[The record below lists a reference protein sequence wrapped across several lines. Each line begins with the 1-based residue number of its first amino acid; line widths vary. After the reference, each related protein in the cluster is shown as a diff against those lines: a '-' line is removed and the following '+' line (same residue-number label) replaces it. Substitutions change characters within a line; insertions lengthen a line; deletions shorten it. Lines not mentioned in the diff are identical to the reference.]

1 MADTRSTDAHFERYR
16 EEYARQLDEKYRA
29 MRRQGSRHGAH
40 APWRQAPDA
49 SQHQDSALEGLGRAL
64 SAPLFGA
71 TDEPAVDNQPQRED
85 IPVSGRI
92 A

>member
-1 MADTRSTDAHFERYR
+1 MADRRASDAHFERYR

-29 MRRQGSRHGAH
+29 MRQPTRHGAH
-40 APWRQAPDA
+40 APWREAPEGPE
-49 SQHQDSALEGLGRAL
+49 HVDSALEGLGRAL
-64 SAPLFGA
+64 SAPVFGA
-71 TDEPAVDNQPQRED
+71 SDEPAAPTATE